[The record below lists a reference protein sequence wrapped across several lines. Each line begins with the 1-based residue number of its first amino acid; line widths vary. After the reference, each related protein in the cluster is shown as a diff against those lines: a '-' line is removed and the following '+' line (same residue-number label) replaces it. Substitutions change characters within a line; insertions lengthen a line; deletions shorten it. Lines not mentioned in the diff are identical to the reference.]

1 MRQCDG
7 ALPRSALDSTRLLS
21 PLVDESVDGLLDG
34 DVVPFHWREEPT
46 I

>member
-21 PLVDESVDGLLDG
+21 PLVDGLLDG